1 MRMRRLFIVCGM
13 AVLAGSARAQAVPGA
28 CDPLLSSGARQ
39 AARTF
44 GDLQVCMVAAPIDA
58 EQDGFPSDWIAR
70 ATTVMLETRRPNDV
84 RRYLLDPSRLAW
96 TVNDRP
102 VPMDSIAEA
111 WQKAVLTVL
120 DYAYEA
126 EAVRSQSAALIRQID
141 SLPARGA
148 AAAAQIKALDKQ
160 LHDIDVSVMD
170 IRRREYDLRTSV
182 SNLERQRAGAERQA
196 NAASMRAASATDPRA
211 KQAAEAAAR
220 SADASLARA
229 ENDLRNAEH
238 QLEGFDSERMI
249 SDLQDRR
256 SATDASRKLAVL
268 RLDLANADAKTF
280 SRELS
285 QLDAAQRLAALDA
298 RVETARQALVAILE
312 ARGKAPSR

>member
-1 MRMRRLFIVCGM
+1 MRMRRLLIVSGM
-13 AVLAGSARAQAVPGA
+13 AILAGSARAQAAPGA

-44 GDLQVCMVAAPIDA
+44 GDLQVCLVAAPVNA
-58 EQDGFPSDWIAR
+58 EEDGIPSDWIAR

-96 TVNDRP
+96 TVNDRA
-102 VPMDSIAEA
+102 VPIDTLADA
-111 WQKAVLTVL
+111 WQKAVLTIL

-126 EAVRSQSAALIRQID
+126 EAVRSQSAALTREID

-148 AAAAQIKALDKQ
+148 AAAAQIKLLDGQ
-160 LHDIDVSVMD
+160 LHGVDRDITDV
-170 IRRREYDLRTSV
+170 RRRDYDLRSSL
-182 SNLERQRAGAERQA
+182 SNLERDRAAAEREASAA
-196 NAASMRAASATDPRA
+196 NMRAASATDTRA

-220 SADASLARA
+220 RADASLAMV
-229 ENDLRNAEH
+229 ENRLRDV
-238 QLEGFDSERMI
+238 QRQQDSFDAERMI
-249 SDLQDRR
+249 SDLQDHRG
-256 SATDASRKLAVL
+256 AIEAARKLAML

-285 QLDAAQRLAALDA
+285 QLDAAQRSAALDA
-298 RVETARQALVAILE
+298 RVETARQALVALLE
-312 ARGKAPSR
+312 AGGKAPSP